1 MALGSCLLGSASH
14 LPTSSS
20 VPPPSLLSHAG
31 SFPAHLPK
39 LQICSSLSRWFRAEM
54 RKKPPPSAGSDA
66 PPPPPSSGLSLKC
79 RCLIC
84 TLQTGGGHREE
95 NPHCQFWPP
104 PTQQGPAGLQT
115 PHRTH
120 SCTNQGLSLPRL
132 YFLFLV
138 SFSPEKKS
146 CFRGGWPEPAL
157 EFGSG
162 CSQYPFLAE
171 KGRRGTDLLPAFA
184 GHALCDA
191 LLMPLSNPTSFFFF
205 S

>member
-20 VPPPSLLSHAG
+20 VPPPSLSHAG

-54 RKKPPPSAGSDA
+54 RKKPPPSTGSDA
-66 PPPPPSSGLSLKC
+66 PPPSPSGLSLKC

-95 NPHCQFWPP
+95 NPHCQFWSP

-132 YFLFLV
+132 YYFLFLV
-138 SFSPEKKS
+138 SFSWKRKAVSGEAGQNLPWS
-146 CFRGGWPEPAL
+146 AGLGVVSTLSWQRRDGGEQTCCLPL
-157 EFGSG
+157 
-162 CSQYPFLAE
+162 LA
-171 KGRRGTDLLPAFA
+171 THCVTLF
-184 GHALCDA
+184 
-191 LLMPLSNPTSFFFF
+191 
-205 S
+205 